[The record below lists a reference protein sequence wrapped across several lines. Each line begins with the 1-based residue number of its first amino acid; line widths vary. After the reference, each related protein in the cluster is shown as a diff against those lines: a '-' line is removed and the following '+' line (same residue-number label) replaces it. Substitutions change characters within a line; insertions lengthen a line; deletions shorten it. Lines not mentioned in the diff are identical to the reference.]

1 MHAAVCR
8 NALALGIALFIPTEA
23 GSEASAAAVRTAE
36 RGPELEAASAS
47 RSARLI
53 PSPESGWPQ
62 WRGPRRD
69 GLCDETGLLPEWPA
83 DGPKRLWRTGELG
96 RGYSA
101 PIVTHGRIYLAG
113 DVGDELHLFAL
124 DLEGRVVW
132 RAKNGAAWRT
142 PYPGARAICTYD
154 EGRLYHENAHGR
166 VACFDATTGAER
178 WAVDLFD
185 RFGGKNLTWAMSE
198 CLVVDGPRV
207 IVTPGG
213 TQALMAAL
221 DKQTGA
227 TLWTTEP
234 LRLGQSDPPAHVRV
248 AEPPGEA
255 DSASYASPILCEIGG
270 RRQLVGCSL
279 RHVFGVDADTGRLL
293 WSRPIRTKYGVIAA
307 TPVLVGDAVFVTA
320 PDTEDGGLYRLRVAA
335 GRVEPEQLWTT
346 KLDTCHGGVVFV
358 DGALYGSWYRRD
370 KGWACLDAGTGQI
383 RYQTSDLAM
392 GSVLYA
398 DGRLYCLSQEGEMA
412 LIQPGAGSFEFKG
425 RFRLVPDRTSD
436 AWTHPVICDRRL
448 YLRYHEDLFCFDVR
462 RL

>member
-1 MHAAVCR
+1 MHAAVHR
-8 NALALGIALFIPTEA
+8 NVLTVGIALFLPTVA
-23 GSEASAAAVRTAE
+23 ASGVSAAATRTAVPE
-36 RGPELEAASAS
+36 REVEAASANGP
-47 RSARLI
+47 ARLI
-53 PSPESGWPQ
+53 PSPEPGWPQ

-69 GLCDETGLLPEWPA
+69 GICDETGLLPEWPA
-83 DGPKRLWRTGELG
+83 DGPKLLWKAGELG

-101 PIVTHGRIYLAG
+101 PIVTHGRIYLTG
-113 DVGDELHLFAL
+113 DVGDELHIFAL
-124 DLEGRVVW
+124 DPEGRVVW
-132 RAKNGAAWRT
+132 RAKNGEAWRS
-142 PYPGARAICTYD
+142 PYPGARAICTYS

-166 VACFDATTGAER
+166 VACFDAITGAEL

-234 LRLGQSDPPAHVRV
+234 LRLGQSDPPAHIRV
-248 AEPPGEA
+248 TEPAGET
-255 DSASYASPILCEIGG
+255 DSANYGSPILFELGG
-270 RRQLVGCSL
+270 RRQLVNCSL
-279 RHVFGVDADTGRLL
+279 RHIFGVDADNGRLL
-293 WSRPIRTKYGVIAA
+293 WSRPIRTKYSVIAA
-307 TPVLVGDAVFVTA
+307 TPVLVGNAVFVTA
-320 PDTEDGGLYRLRVAA
+320 PDTDDGGLYRLRIADGSVQ
-335 GRVEPEQLWTT
+335 PEKVWST
-346 KLDTCHGGVVFV
+346 KLDTCHGGSVFV

-370 KGWACLDAGTGQI
+370 KGWACLDAKTGEV

-398 DGRLYCLSQEGEMA
+398 DARLYCLSQEGEVA
-412 LIQPGAGSFEFKG
+412 LIRPAADGFEFKG
-425 RFRLVPDRTSD
+425 RFRLVPDRIND

-448 YLRYHEDLFCFDVR
+448 YLRYHENLFCFDVR
-462 RL
+462 KP